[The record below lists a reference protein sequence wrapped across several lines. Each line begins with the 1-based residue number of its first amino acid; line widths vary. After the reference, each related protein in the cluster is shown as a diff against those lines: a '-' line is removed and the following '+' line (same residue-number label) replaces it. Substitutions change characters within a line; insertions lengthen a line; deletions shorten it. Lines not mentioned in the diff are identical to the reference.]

1 MKVTWQLVSDQF
13 AYTGETASWL
23 LTVLNDSKVSETVSI
38 SLPAPYTLRDLDYLP
53 GSAVYNGAGSA
64 SGDNHNLGE
73 GGSVTIPVSVTVPDE
88 DSYEA
93 TAVVHVTIL
102 RSETLS
108 LGDSTVTL
116 RDEVIKV
123 SADTLRINTHRQVD
137 AADRN
142 DLMLLQEWML
152 EEQDIS
158 DSLASGKRFSEYVSQ
173 FDDDSQTDINTA
185 AIALNTAKTGITAG
199 QASEITANTA
209 KVTYDDAATVAANTA
224 AIAAKPETFAA
235 LTDTD
240 VTGVSDQD
248 QLKWDGAAGDWVAFT
263 PISGSGSNLS
273 WTAGT
278 STVASDTGT
287 DAVLSAVDAT
297 NPGLATPQM
306 LTDISANT
314 AKTGI
319 TAGQASEITANTAK
333 ISYTD
338 SAQVSTNTSNIATNA
353 SGVSTN
359 ATTVFNLG
367 TDVSGHHTRL
377 AGIDSDQVS
386 QNSAIAANT
395 AKTGITSGQA
405 SEITANTAKISY
417 SDAALVATHTTD
429 IGTNATDIGTNATD
443 IGTNA
448 TAIALN
454 TAKTGITAGQA
465 SEITANTAKVSY
477 TDSAAVALNTAKIS
491 YTDAAAVAAN
501 TAKVSYTDAA
511 LVATHTTDIGTNTT
525 KLAGIEAGADVTDS
539 ANVEAAVAGV
549 GTDSV
554 VIGPSASAA
563 GDYSVALG
571 EGAAVSAV
579 DRGVAIGPDTTVTGV
594 NATAA
599 GYFATAT
606 AVGAGSFGALSD
618 ATATNAYAIG
628 YNITAATADT
638 VSVNN
643 LEVQGSM
650 NVVGGFHPAGTRTGA
665 NRTLM
670 PHDANRTTMMAAAG
684 LTTVTIPLNSAEPF
698 AIGAQF
704 AIHSTGAG
712 GVTLSTTGI
721 TINGSSPNTTIAQN
735 EVMVLEKTGTDTWS
749 VYGGTSA

>member
-563 GDYSVALG
+563 GDYSTTVGRGASGAGFVSSAFGNFASGGGDYSLAAGANASAAGERSVAVG
-571 EGAAVSAV
+571 ESASATAS
-579 DRGVAIGPDTTVTGV
+579 GSVAIGKDVVAATVDTT
-594 NATAA
+594 
-599 GYFATAT
+599 
-606 AVGAGSFGALSD
+606 
-618 ATATNAYAIG
+618 
-628 YNITAATADT
+628 
-638 VSVNN
+638 SVNN

-665 NRTLM
+665 NRTLV
-670 PHDANRTTMMAAAG
+670 PADANRTTMFSNAA
-684 LTTVTIPLNSAEPF
+684 LVTVTIPLNSAEPF

-704 AIHSTGAG
+704 AIHSKGAG
-712 GVTLSTTGI
+712 GITLSTTGI